1 MRYHPIDPQLF
12 IHNRTNFV
20 SHLQPNSLAVFHS
33 NDEMYRSG
41 DQNYVFHQN
50 ADLFY
55 LSGIDQEQTVLV
67 LFPDS
72 PLEKYREILFLRE
85 TNETIA
91 VWEGHKYT
99 RAEATAL
106 SGIRTVLWLDQ
117 YDAVMRELMAAAG
130 HVYLNSNEAPR
141 YTTDLNYRD
150 IRLGKQLKE
159 RFPFHSYQRS
169 APVMRSIRSIKHPVE
184 TGLIRHAVGVTE
196 KAFRRV
202 LQFIRPGVMEY
213 EVEAEIIHEFIRN
226 GCSGHAF
233 PPIIASGASACVLH
247 YEENHASCRDG
258 ELLLM
263 DFGAEYARYCSD
275 MTRTIPV
282 SGRFTARQKEVY
294 EAVLRVMK
302 QATRLFV
309 QGNTIDGLHREVC
322 GIMEQE
328 LLGLGLLRSEE
339 IRHQDP
345 EKPCYLKYFPH
356 GTTHFLGL
364 DVHDVG
370 TKQQTFEA
378 GMILT
383 CEPGIYIKEEG
394 IGIRLENDILITG
407 AGPVDLMEGVPL
419 ETEEI
424 ESLIKT

>member
-1 MRYHPIDPQLF
+1 MRYHPIDQQLF
-12 IHNRTNFV
+12 IQNRKNFV
-20 SHLQPNSLAVFHS
+20 SKLLPNSMAVFHS

-41 DQNYVFHQN
+41 DQNYIFHQN

-67 LFPDS
+67 LFPSS
-72 PLEKYREILFLRE
+72 PLENYREILFLRE
-85 TNETIA
+85 TNDTIA
-91 VWEGHKYT
+91 VWEGQKYT
-99 RAEATAL
+99 RPEATEI
-106 SGIRTVLWLDQ
+106 SGIRTVMWLDR
-117 YDAVMRELMAAAG
+117 YEAVMRELMVAAE
-130 HVYLNSNEAPR
+130 HIYLNTNEYPR
-141 YTTDLNYRD
+141 YSTDLNYRD
-150 IRLGKQLKE
+150 IRLGKRLMEQ
-159 RFPFHSYQRS
+159 FPFHSYHRS
-169 APVMRSIRSIKHPVE
+169 APIMRTLRTVKHPLE
-184 TGLIRHAVGVTE
+184 TGLIRHAIGITE

-202 LQFIRPGVMEY
+202 LKFVRPGVKEY
-213 EVEAEIIHEFIRN
+213 EAEAEIIHEFIRS

-247 YEENHASCRDG
+247 YEENHGSCGEG

-263 DFGAEYARYCSD
+263 DFGAEYAHYCSD

-282 SGRFTARQKEVY
+282 GGRFTTRQREVY

-302 QATRLFV
+302 QAVRLFV
-309 QGNTIDGLHREVC
+309 PGNTIDRLHREVC

-328 LLGLGLLRSEE
+328 LLGLGLLNAAE
-339 IRHQDP
+339 IRQQDP

-370 TKQQTFEA
+370 TKQQAFEA

-383 CEPGIYIKEEG
+383 CEPGIYIREEG
-394 IGIRLENDILITG
+394 IGIRLENDILITE
-407 AGPVDLMEGVPL
+407 AGPVDLMEGIPL
-419 ETEEI
+419 EPEDI
-424 ESLIKT
+424 ESLMNK